1 MQEKTIK
8 SRKIYKGRIISVR
21 DDTVRMATGRITSRE
36 VVVHPGAVGVIALTS
51 KNEII
56 LVRQY
61 RKPAEQVMLEIPAGL
76 FNKGENLAVAARRE
90 LEEETGYKA
99 GKIKKVFSAF
109 MSPGYSTEK
118 FHYFL
123 TKDLTKTSQ
132 RYEEDEHIKVAKLP
146 LSSAWRMVKA
156 GKIKD
161 NKTIVGIAIAKWM
174 S

>member
-1 MQEKTIK
+1 MQERTIK
-8 SRKIYKGRIISVR
+8 SKKIYKGRIISVR
-21 DDTVRMATGRITSRE
+21 DDTVRMATGRVTSRE
-36 VVVHPGAVGVIALTS
+36 VVVHPGAVGVVALTS
-51 KNEII
+51 KGEIV

-61 RKPAEQVMLEIPAGL
+61 RKPVEQVMLEIPAGL
-76 FNKGENLAVAARRE
+76 FNKGESLAAAAKRE
-90 LEEETGYKA
+90 LEEETGYCA

-118 FHYFL
+118 FHYFI
-123 TKDLTKTSQ
+123 TKDIKKTAQ

-146 LSSAWRMVKA
+146 LASAWRMVKT

-174 S
+174 R

>member
-1 MQEKTIK
+1 MQERTIK
-8 SRKIYKGRIISVR
+8 SKKIYKGRIISVR
-21 DDTVRMATGRITSRE
+21 DDMVRMITGRVTSRE
-36 VVVHPGAVGVIALTS
+36 VVEHPGAVGVIALTS
-51 KNEII
+51 KGEIV

-61 RKPAEQVMLEIPAGL
+61 RKPVEQIMLEIPAGL
-76 FNKGENLAVAARRE
+76 FNKGENLAAAAKRE

-118 FHYFL
+118 FHYFI
-123 TKDLTKTSQ
+123 TKDIKKAVQ

-146 LSSAWRMVKA
+146 LSSAWRMVKN
-156 GKIKD
+156 GRIKD

>member
-1 MQEKTIK
+1 MQERTIK
-8 SRKIYKGRIISVR
+8 SKKIYKGRIISVR
-21 DDTVRMATGRITSRE
+21 DDTVRMATGRVTSRE
-36 VVVHPGAVGVIALTS
+36 VVEHPGAVGVIALTS
-51 KNEII
+51 KSEII

-61 RKPAEQVMLEIPAGL
+61 RKPVEQVMLEIPAGL
-76 FNKGENLAVAARRE
+76 FNKGENLAAAAKRE

-109 MSPGYSTEK
+109 MSPGYSTER

-123 TKDLTKTSQ
+123 TKDLKKTSQ
-132 RYEEDEHIKVAKLP
+132 RYEEDEHIKVVKLP
-146 LSSAWRMVKA
+146 LLKAWHMVKS
-156 GKIKD
+156 GQIKD

>member
-1 MQEKTIK
+1 
-8 SRKIYKGRIISVR
+8 
-21 DDTVRMATGRITSRE
+21 MATGRITSRE

-51 KNEII
+51 KNEIV

-61 RKPAEQVMLEIPAGL
+61 RKPVEQVMLEIPAGL
-76 FNKGENLAVAARRE
+76 FNKGENLAAAAKRE

-123 TKDLTKTSQ
+123 TKDLKKTSQ
-132 RYEEDEHIKVAKLP
+132 RYEEDEHIKVTKLP
-146 LSSAWRMVKA
+146 LAAAWRMVKT
-156 GKIKD
+156 GHIKD

-174 S
+174 R

>member
-8 SRKIYKGRIISVR
+8 SKKIYKGRIISVR
-21 DDTVRMATGRITSRE
+21 DDTVKMATGRVTSRE
-36 VVVHPGAVGVIALTS
+36 VVMHPGAVGIIALTS
-51 KNEII
+51 KGEII

-61 RKPAEQVMLEIPAGL
+61 RKPVEQVMLEIPAGL
-76 FNKGENLAVAARRE
+76 FDKGENLTAAAKRE

-99 GKIKKVFSAF
+99 EKIKKVFSAF

-118 FHYFL
+118 FHYFM
-123 TKDLTKTSQ
+123 TKDIKKTTQ
-132 RYEEDEHIKVAKLP
+132 RYEEDEHIKVVKIPILA
-146 LSSAWRMVKA
+146 AWRMVKS